1 MKLRITVLSLLV
13 FLFTGVLSVIQP
25 TRAQDWLAPEGT
37 PGETYYVAYPVNIS
51 LDGKFTDWV
60 NVHQVTVTN
69 GPQVPTNATA
79 HSTFTYAAVAD
90 ENNLYF
96 WIDVVDANIIA
107 GQNGTN
113 YWNEDSVELYINAT
127 GNLALTEY
135 VSGVAQVNIPAVNIG
150 KPMSQTILYGK
161 DWESVGAQAVVV
173 KTNMGY
179 AMEVAIPLRNSIW
192 QITPAPDQSIGFQV
206 QLNGASQQDRDLKLS
221 WSKADVSDQSYL
233 NPAVFGQIIFSP
245 ANPPAVVESA
255 PPTAVPESQSSSTE
269 TAGFTVRDAKIYAP
283 DGSQFIAKGTNVNGF
298 NWVWPRRT
306 VDDINLIDDCWGFNL
321 VRVNSFLFMGQ
332 TQYPQYTTNND
343 LDAIVRTFTERG
355 IVVVFE
361 AHDRIGT
368 YYQGDDLKTLIAWFT
383 DLARR
388 YRDNP
393 YVWFD
398 IMNEPG
404 GRKSIDS
411 EQWVNMHGQVIQAI
425 RDDAQANNII
435 IVEGAYGG
443 QDSGNNDASPV
454 TDSAI
459 LNFGKNIINYGG
471 RTFENIVFS
480 IHTYDLWNYGDA
492 KMADFFDRVTAKGYA
507 LIVGEYGIQTDQ
519 DTQAAADST
528 FNTAIP
534 RGIGR
539 VVWQWDGS
547 DGNDLTANTTTG
559 GGWEIN
565 SCTAPTNLSEFGQK
579 IWDDNKSP

>member
-1 MKLRITVLSLLV
+1 M
-13 FLFTGVLSVIQP
+13 
-25 TRAQDWLAPEGT
+25 AQDWLAPEGT
-37 PGETYYVAYPVNIS
+37 PGETYYVAYPVNIA

-60 NVHQVTVTN
+60 NVHQVTVTS
-69 GPQVPTNATA
+69 GPLVPVSATA

-107 GQNGTN
+107 GQHDIN

-127 GNLALTEY
+127 GDLGLTEFA
-135 VSGVAQVNIPAVNIG
+135 SGVAQVNIPAVNIG
-150 KPMSQTILYGK
+150 KPMNQTILYGK

-179 AMEVAIPLRNSIW
+179 AMEVSIPLRTSIW
-192 QITPAPDQSIGFQV
+192 EITPAPDQAIGFQI

-233 NPAVFGQIIFSP
+233 DPSVFGQIIFYP
-245 ANPPAVVESA
+245 AAAPVVVESVS
-255 PPTAVPESQSSSTE
+255 PTAAAEAQSSSTNG
-269 TAGFTVRDAKIYAP
+269 AGFTVRDSKIYAP
-283 DGSQFIAKGTNVNGF
+283 DGSEFIAKGTNVNGF

-306 VDDINLIDDCWGFNL
+306 VDDVDLIVDCWAFNL

-343 LDAIVRTFTERG
+343 LDAIVRTYTERG

-361 AHDRIGT
+361 AHDRIGS
-368 YYQGDDLKTLIAWFT
+368 YYQGDDLKTLVAWFT

-398 IMNEPG
+398 VMNEPG

-443 QDSGNNDASPV
+443 QDAGNNDASPV

-459 LNFGKNIINYGG
+459 LNFGKNVMHYGG

-480 IHTYDLWNYGDA
+480 IHTYDLWNHGDA
-492 KMADFFDRVTAKGYA
+492 KMGDFFDRVAAQGFA
-507 LIVGEYGIQTDQ
+507 MVVGEYGIQTDR

-528 FNTAIP
+528 FNTTIP

-539 VVWQWDGS
+539 IVWQWDGS
-547 DGNDLTANTTTG
+547 DGNDLTTNTTIG
-559 GGWEIN
+559 GGWEIDNCN
-565 SCTAPTNLSEFGQK
+565 SPTNLSEFGQK
-579 IWDDNKSP
+579 IWDDNHSPW